1 MINRINELSSLW
13 ADQFLLASLQ
23 NTVFIS
29 LILLLLYL
37 LRHKDARLLRGIA
50 IIGIIK
56 LLIPPF
62 FTVAFIEKSFSGNA
76 VLAELGSFIL
86 PGVVNSAEELTRSQ
100 PGLTAQSF
108 WMISWF
114 TIFVVILSFTAVR
127 IYRLRKLFIHA
138 EPVDVTSYVTDE
150 NKSIVYLKSCLNH
163 SPLVYGFLRHN
174 IILPQCWDRWS
185 DDCKR
190 SVLAHETA
198 HIKHGDHWINLM
210 QALVQAVHFFNPLIW
225 LLNRKLD
232 KYCEMVSDDA
242 AVKTAGLTSTG
253 YSDNLL
259 SVAKTIY
266 QTWQVKAKTAFAE
279 SPSRLKERVYY
290 QIERSDKKEI
300 SETKYSIAVILLIA
314 MILPFSWYFS
324 VDGKTGEESHDIN
337 KKNVI
342 HYWQKHEMFTTIDDN
357 SKVVYVS
364 ELTGSDETG
373 NGTKEY
379 PFKTLN
385 RALEMDI
392 WMKPQ

>member
-13 ADQFLLASLQ
+13 ADNFLLASLQ

-29 LILLLLYL
+29 MILLLLYL
-37 LRHKDARLLRGIA
+37 LRRKDARLLQGIA
-50 IIGIIK
+50 LIGIIK

-62 FTVAFIEKSFSGNA
+62 FAVTFLEKSFSGSA

-86 PGVVNSAEELTRSQ
+86 PRVANSAEELTRSQ
-100 PGLTAQSF
+100 PELTMQSF
-108 WMISWF
+108 WMIGWL
-114 TIFVVILSFTAVR
+114 TILIIILSFTAVR
-127 IYRLRKLFIHA
+127 ICRLRKLFVHA
-138 EPVDVTSYVTDE
+138 EPVDVTSYVVNK
-150 NKSIVYLKSCLNH
+150 NKSITYLKSGLNH
-163 SPLVYGFLRHN
+163 SPLVYGFFLHN

-210 QALVQAVHFFNPLIW
+210 QAVVQAIHFFNPLIW

-232 KYCEMVSDDA
+232 KYCEMVCDDA
-242 AVKTAGLTSTG
+242 AVKTAGLTSTS
-253 YSDNLL
+253 YSNHLL

-279 SPSRLKERVYY
+279 SPSRLKGRVYY
-290 QIERSDKKEI
+290 QIERSEKKEI
-300 SETKYSIAVILLIA
+300 SETKYSIAIILLIA

-324 VDGKTGEESHDIN
+324 VDGKTGEESHGIN

-342 HYWQKHEMFTTIDDN
+342 HFWQKLEMFTTIDDN

-379 PFKTLN
+379 PFKTLD
-385 RALEMDI
+385 RALELDI
-392 WMKPQ
+392 WMKLQ